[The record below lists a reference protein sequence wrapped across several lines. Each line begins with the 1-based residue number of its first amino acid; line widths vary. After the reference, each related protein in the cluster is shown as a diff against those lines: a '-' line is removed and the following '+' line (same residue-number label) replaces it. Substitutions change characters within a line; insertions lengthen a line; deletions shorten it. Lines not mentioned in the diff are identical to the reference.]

1 MVITPGSYNT
11 GVPDPTDTST
21 ADPSALSNF
30 DQLTSDD
37 SSQYG
42 VSPAIANIPVPWA
55 RVPAMADSPDGGEV
69 PAYPS
74 RQTLQ
79 TQTYQDSMRG
89 LYALK
94 GEQVGNLQQRML
106 AAGFMGRNP
115 DYVANA
121 QDTKTHDTWD
131 KILKQAM
138 RSGRTP
144 DEILTDAIN
153 ANGGLEAGL
162 KRFGGPAPGTLSDI
176 HLTHPDDI
184 RMVAKQVSTKTLGRG
199 WSNEQLDHFVK
210 TYQAMQ
216 SQAGRAAQGS
226 GATVTN
232 APDIGAAAEAEA
244 RRQDPTAAGAT
255 DADNIMQMV
264 MQSFKTLGGG

>member
-1 MVITPGSYNT
+1 MATPGSYNT
-11 GVPDPTDTST
+11 SVPDPTDTST

-42 VSPAIANIPVPWA
+42 VSPAIANIPVPWS
-55 RVPAMADSPDGGEV
+55 RSQAMADSTSGKEV
-69 PAYPS
+69 PAYPA
-74 RQTLQ
+74 RDAVQ
-79 TQTYQDSMRG
+79 TQTYQDSMRA
-89 LYALK
+89 LYGLK
-94 GEQVGNLQQRML
+94 GEQVGSLQQRML

-121 QDTKTHDTWD
+121 PDTKTHDTWD

-144 DEILTDAIN
+144 DEILTDAVN

-162 KRFGGPAPGTLSDI
+162 KKFGGPQPGTVADI

-199 WSNEQLDHFVK
+199 WSNEQLDHFVQ

-216 SQAGRAAQGS
+216 TQAGQAARGS
-226 GATVTN
+226 GATVVN

-244 RRQDPTAAGAT
+244 RRQDPTAAGAA

-264 MQSFKTLGGG
+264 MQGFKTLGGA